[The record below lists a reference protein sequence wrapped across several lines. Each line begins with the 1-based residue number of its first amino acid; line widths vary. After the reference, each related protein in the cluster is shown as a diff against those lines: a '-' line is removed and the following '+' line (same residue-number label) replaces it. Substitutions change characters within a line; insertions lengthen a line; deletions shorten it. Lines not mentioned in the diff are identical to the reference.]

1 MKNVRLLILDVDGTL
16 TDGGLYFTEPGESL
30 KRFHA
35 QDGLGIVLAKQ
46 VDLKIAWIT
55 GRKSPL
61 VEKRA
66 GDLGVSQLR
75 MGVHDKASAVRE
87 VCASLQISPEDTAFM
102 GDDLNDLPGFF
113 AVGVKLAPLNAVPYV
128 RERADWVSTRN
139 GGDGAVREAIDA
151 ILSARGDFDLAVS
164 RYLASLE
171 NRAVVQ

>member
-1 MKNVRLLILDVDGTL
+1 MKNVQLLILDVDGTL
-16 TDGGLYFTEPGESL
+16 TDGGLFFTESGESL

-35 QDGLGIVLAKQ
+35 QDGLGIVLAKH
-46 VDLKIAWIT
+46 VDLKVAWIT

-66 GDLGVSQLR
+66 SDLGVAALR

-87 VCASLQISPEDTAFM
+87 VCAALEISPEDTAFM
-102 GDDLNDLPGFF
+102 GDDLNDLPGFS
-113 AVGVKLAPLNAVPYV
+113 AVGVKLAPANAVPYV

-151 ILSARGDFDLAVS
+151 ILSVRGDFDVAVS